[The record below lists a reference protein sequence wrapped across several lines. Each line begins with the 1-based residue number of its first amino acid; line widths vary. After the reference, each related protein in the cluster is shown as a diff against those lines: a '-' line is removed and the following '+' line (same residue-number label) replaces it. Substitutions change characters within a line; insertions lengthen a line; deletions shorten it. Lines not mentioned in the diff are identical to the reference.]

1 MQINN
6 VFAKIFFSGLQNGL
20 KDNIT
25 HPKSGPLE
33 TFLVVQMLHSNCIL
47 DDLKKDTS
55 EWKSE
60 QKLDFYKFEADKQ
73 VTKN

>member
-1 MQINN
+1 MG
-6 VFAKIFFSGLQNGL
+6 FRGKF
-20 KDNIT
+20 
-25 HPKSGPLE
+25 
-33 TFLVVQMLHSNCIL
+33 NCIL

-60 QKLDFYKFEADKQ
+60 QKLDFYQSGQKLDFYKLEADKQ

>member
-1 MQINN
+1 MR
-6 VFAKIFFSGLQNGL
+6 FRGKF
-20 KDNIT
+20 
-25 HPKSGPLE
+25 
-33 TFLVVQMLHSNCIL
+33 NCIL

>member
-1 MQINN
+1 
-6 VFAKIFFSGLQNGL
+6 
-20 KDNIT
+20 
-25 HPKSGPLE
+25 
-33 TFLVVQMLHSNCIL
+33 MLHSLRWQVKFGKNKMGFRGKFNCIL